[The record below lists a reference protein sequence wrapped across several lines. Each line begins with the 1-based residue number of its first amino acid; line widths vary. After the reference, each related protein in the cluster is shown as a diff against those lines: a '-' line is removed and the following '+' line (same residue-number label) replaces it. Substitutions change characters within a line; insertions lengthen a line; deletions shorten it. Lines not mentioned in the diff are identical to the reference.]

1 MRLLYKLACALF
13 LILLIAFSGW
23 LMVNASAN
31 PLPFSLASL
40 NPTRTQLIR
49 IGFLAW
55 LIFPPTAMFI
65 DLTVLSRNFD
75 LVDMEL
81 VKYTHESLTNIWI
94 ALVITYIAIFG
105 YGAIF
110 AVGN

>member
-1 MRLLYKLACALF
+1 
-13 LILLIAFSGW
+13 
-23 LMVNASAN
+23 
-31 PLPFSLASL
+31 
-40 NPTRTQLIR
+40 
-49 IGFLAW
+49 
-55 LIFPPTAMFI
+55 MFI

-110 AVGN
+110 VVGN